1 MADIFDEVSE
11 DLRKDQYK
19 QIWSKYKKFIISFI
33 CIFVFSIITFKYI
46 EYYQEKKKIE
56 IATLYFDGLNEINNK
71 NYEKAEV
78 IFNKILENDDF
89 GYALLASFKL
99 ANINFNKKDFQSM
112 EKIYEKIMSM
122 DNINKAYKDYAL
134 LLKIT
139 NSPNIKN
146 DEKIKLLKPF
156 LTSPSEFQPIAS
168 ELEILYLIE
177 NKKLKTAKTKLE
189 NLLKQKNISNNQ
201 KNRLSVIDEIYFNIL

>member
-19 QIWSKYKKFIISFI
+19 QIWLKYKKFIISFI
-33 CIFVFSIITFKYI
+33 SIFILSVASFKYI
-46 EYYQEKKKIE
+46 EYHQEKKKIE
-56 IATLYFDGLNEINNK
+56 IAILYFDGLQEIERK

-78 IFNKILENDDF
+78 LFKKIIDDADL
-89 GYALLASFKL
+89 GYKVLSYFKL
-99 ANINFNKKDFQSM
+99 ANIKFNIKDFSSM
-112 EKIYEKIMSM
+112 ESYYDKIISLDK
-122 DNINKAYKDYAL
+122 INKAYKDYAL
-134 LLKIT
+134 ILKIV
-139 NSPNIKN
+139 NSPNINNYDKV
-146 DEKIKLLKPF
+146 KSLKPF

-177 NKKLKTAKTKLE
+177 NKKIKIAKSKLD

-201 KNRLSVIDEIYFNIL
+201 KNRLSTINEIYFK

>member
-19 QIWSKYKKFIISFI
+19 QIWFKYKKFIISFVF
-33 CIFVFSIITFKYI
+33 IFVLSVVTFKMI
-46 EYYQEKKKIE
+46 ESYQEKKKTE
-56 IATLYFDGLNEINNK
+56 ISTLYFEGLKEIKNK

-78 IFNKILENDDF
+78 LFEKIIRNADI
-89 GYALLASFKL
+89 GYTLLSYFKL
-99 ANINFNKKDFQSM
+99 ANINLNKKNFQSM
-112 EKIYEKIMSM
+112 EMYYDKIMSL

-134 LLKIT
+134 ILKIT

-146 DEKIKLLKPF
+146 DDKIKALKPF
-156 LTSPSEFQPIAS
+156 LTSPSEFQPIAA

-177 NKKLKTAKTKLE
+177 NKKMKTAGNKLDK
-189 NLLKQKNISNNQ
+189 LLKQKSISNNQ
-201 KNRLSVIDEIYFNIL
+201 KNRLSTIDEIYFK

>member
-19 QIWSKYKKFIISFI
+19 QIWFKYKKFIISFVF
-33 CIFVFSIITFKYI
+33 IFVLSVVTFKMI
-46 EYYQEKKKIE
+46 ESYQEKKKTE
-56 IATLYFDGLNEINNK
+56 ISTLYFEGLKEIKNK

-78 IFNKILENDDF
+78 LFEKIIRNADI
-89 GYALLASFKL
+89 GYTLLSYFKL
-99 ANINFNKKDFQSM
+99 ANINLNKKNFQSM
-112 EKIYEKIMSM
+112 EMYYDKIMSL

-134 LLKIT
+134 ILKIT

-146 DEKIKLLKPF
+146 DDKIKALKPF
-156 LTSPSEFQPIAS
+156 LTSPSEFQPIAA

-177 NKKLKTAKTKLE
+177 NKKMKTARNKLDK
-189 NLLKQKNISNNQ
+189 LLKQKSISNNQ
-201 KNRLSVIDEIYFNIL
+201 KNRLSTIDEIYFK

>member
-19 QIWSKYKKFIISFI
+19 QIWSKYKYFIISFI
-33 CIFVFSIITFKYI
+33 VIFIVSISVFKYI
-46 EYYQEKKKIE
+46 EFYQEKKKIE
-56 IATLYFDGLNEINNK
+56 IATLYFDGVQEIKNN
-71 NYEKAEV
+71 NYENAEA
-78 IFNKILENDDF
+78 IFKKIIENGGK
-89 GYALLASFKL
+89 GYTVLSYFKL
-99 ANINFNKKDFQSM
+99 ANLNFNKKDFQSM
-112 EKIYEKIMSM
+112 ESNYNKIISLE
-122 DNINKAYKDYAL
+122 NINKAYKEYAL

-139 NSPNIKN
+139 NSPNVEN

-177 NKKLKTAKTKLE
+177 NKKMKSAEIKLE
-189 NLLKQKNISNNQ
+189 VLLKQKNISNNQ
-201 KNRLSVIDEIYFNIL
+201 KNRLNIINEIYFK